1 MPAVAPVLVT
11 ATPTVSGR
19 EVHIP
24 ASLAARLGLTEGG
37 ELHLT
42 AGSVRQSAHA
52 VIGSELPA
60 DGPAELRIHPEFLH
74 RLRIPNGIHLHARWD
89 AATRTVSLGP
99 FVGIMALRSVRGPR
113 YGEHEPFFRS
123 LTRVGQRLGIAT
135 YMFGPRDVDWQR
147 RQVYGYAYVGK
158 WPAGRWRRSVYP
170 LPDVVYDRV
179 QTRRAEYSPKFAA
192 FRERLARSVP
202 AWFNQT
208 GFFDKWRM
216 HVELSKNERLRKYLP
231 DTALYRGPADL
242 ERFIHSY
249 GTAYLKPVGGSLG
262 LGIIR
267 VHRSAHVYVAAH
279 QPGETLLIHR
289 AAGISGLAQI
299 VHKLTRRGTYV
310 IQQGLPLARWR
321 GRLFDIRILMQRTTG
336 GAWALTKIFS
346 RIAPPGRFTANLSR
360 GGEGCRIDLLLRRVY
375 GRHHAALLRNLHAA
389 GMEMAKEIE
398 HTVPGIVGELGLD
411 LGLDRRG
418 RIWLIEVNSKPF
430 LQMTRE
436 AGSARTLS
444 LSVQRPL
451 RFAKFLAGYDE
462 GPEAGSSG
470 SSRFPASTDERDE
483 ERTPHAQSRARH
495 FNDVS

>member
-1 MPAVAPVLVT
+1 MPAVAPVLV
-11 ATPTVSGR
+11 AAAQHIHGR
-19 EVHIP
+19 EVHMP
-24 ASLAARLGLTEGG
+24 ASLAAGLGLTDGG
-37 ELHLT
+37 ELHVT
-42 AGSVRQSAHA
+42 ASQVRQPALLI
-52 VIGSELPA
+52 IGSEQPA
-60 DGPAELRIHPEFLH
+60 DGPAVLWFNPDLLQQLH
-74 RLRIPNGIHLHARWD
+74 IPHGMHLHARWD
-89 AATRTVSLGP
+89 SATRTVALGP
-99 FVGIMALRSVRGPR
+99 FVGIMALRHRRGPR

-123 LTRVGQRLGIAT
+123 LTRVGQRLGIGT
-135 YMFGPRDVDWQR
+135 YMFGPQDVDWQR
-147 RQVYGYAYVGK
+147 RRVYGYAYVGRR
-158 WPAGRWRRSVYP
+158 PGGRWRRSVYP

-179 QTRRAEYSPKFAA
+179 QTRRTEYSPKFAA
-192 FRERLARSVP
+192 FRERLSRTVP

-216 HVELSKNERLRKYLP
+216 HMELSKNERLRRYLP
-231 DTALYRGPADL
+231 ETALYRGPLDL
-242 ERFIHSY
+242 EHFLNRY
-249 GTAYLKPVGGSLG
+249 GMVYLKPVGGSLG

-267 VHRSAHVYVAAH
+267 VHRAGQGYVASH

-289 AAGISGLAQI
+289 AAGLRGMAQI
-299 VHKLTRRGTYV
+299 VNKLTRRGTFI

-321 GRLFDIRILMQRTTG
+321 GRLFDIRILMQRSRG

-375 GRHHAALLRNLHAA
+375 GRHHVALLRNVRAA
-389 GMEMAKEIE
+389 GMEMAREIE
-398 HTVPGIVGELGLD
+398 HTVPGTVGELGLD

-451 RFAKFLAGYDE
+451 RFAKYLAG
-462 GPEAGSSG
+462 
-470 SSRFPASTDERDE
+470 FDE

-495 FNDVS
+495 LDDVS